1 MEQTK
6 RNRSVWQA
14 ALIGIKLLLICAIV
28 AGIVSFV
35 YALTEST
42 YEKNIQQT
50 KNQAIGEIFEKDGL
64 TCEVFAEGES
74 GEVFYVVFDGNT
86 PIGYCAEVAS
96 GGFGG
101 DISLMV
107 GYDNDCAVLG
117 VSVIAHSETPG
128 LGAKILNED
137 FLAQYEGQSGEIL
150 LGEDVDAIVGAT
162 ISSRAVTDGINRAT
176 EGLLKQMDGVGGEA
190 E

>member
-6 RNRSVWQA
+6 QNRSVLHA

-42 YEKNIQQT
+42 YEQNLQQT
-50 KNQAIGEIFEKDGL
+50 KNHAIGEIFERDGL
-64 TCEVFAEGES
+64 TCEVIPAENSQEI
-74 GEVFYVVFDGNT
+74 FYTVFDGES
-86 PIGYCAEVAS
+86 PIGYCVEVTS

-107 GYDNDCAVLG
+107 GYSNDCSVLG
-117 VSVIAHSETPG
+117 VSVISHSETPG
-128 LGAKILNED
+128 LGAKILDED
-137 FLAQYEGQSGEIL
+137 FISQYQGQSGEIL

-162 ISSRAVTDGINRAT
+162 ISSRAVTDGVNRAT
-176 EGLLKQMDGVGGEA
+176 QGLMNMIDGLGGEA
-190 E
+190 S